1 MGGSFYYN
9 CHYAT
14 SDLDL
19 NPRALHHIAASRT
32 LAVITSSRS
41 LAVSVKGLARSLAL
55 SSRPRSHTHAVIIG
69 VHRRCGDVGQHLG
82 PRSLARAV
90 ISSSA
95 PRSHAHAVITS
106 SRCRR
111 TCRGKTA
118 STDSCGRG
126 TFMGRPA
133 DRQRRLHM
141 RGACE
146 VGHGDVRTPIEPH
159 RSRSQDGSRP
169 VQLRPF
175 LPNPPA
181 HHRPWFESRGRA
193 PLPTTPNASTPLRS
207 TPARCKRPRVG
218 THWRQH
224 VNHRTRRA
232 CSPWSYGARCA
243 PRPGTPRRPA
253 VRARTR
259 AGWA

>member
-1 MGGSFYYN
+1 MLHDSSGETESSSPRAGAYCEVASSTPMSHAATRYSCCAYFSDTTRGGSFLRGRLGISFLTRRARGEVSTRADRPDVLIMGGSFYYN

-126 TFMGRPA
+126 TFMGP
-133 DRQRRLHM
+133 
-141 RGACE
+141 
-146 VGHGDVRTPIEPH
+146 
-159 RSRSQDGSRP
+159 SR
-169 VQLRPF
+169 
-175 LPNPPA
+175 
-181 HHRPWFESRGRA
+181 
-193 PLPTTPNASTPLRS
+193 
-207 TPARCKRPRVG
+207 
-218 THWRQH
+218 
-224 VNHRTRRA
+224 
-232 CSPWSYGARCA
+232 
-243 PRPGTPRRPA
+243 
-253 VRARTR
+253 
-259 AGWA
+259 

>member
-1 MGGSFYYN
+1 MRTAKSRRRHGCRTLPRATRAARTSLTRHAGEVFYAAADTTHARRKVSTRADRPDVLIMGGSFYYN

-106 SRCRR
+106 SRSLSPHLP
-111 TCRGKTA
+111 GE
-118 STDSCGRG
+118 
-126 TFMGRPA
+126 
-133 DRQRRLHM
+133 DRHMWQRHIH
-141 RGACE
+141 GA
-146 VGHGDVRTPIEPH
+146 V
-159 RSRSQDGSRP
+159 
-169 VQLRPF
+169 
-175 LPNPPA
+175 
-181 HHRPWFESRGRA
+181 
-193 PLPTTPNASTPLRS
+193 PLTVS
-207 TPARCKRPRVG
+207 
-218 THWRQH
+218 
-224 VNHRTRRA
+224 
-232 CSPWSYGARCA
+232 
-243 PRPGTPRRPA
+243 
-253 VRARTR
+253 
-259 AGWA
+259 AGYT